1 MNYRIY
7 VLDHRFQIMD
17 SHNYEADNDLLAF
30 EKANTLSAT
39 NPVEVWQRERLVA
52 RIRMREAAA

>member
-17 SHNYEADNDLLAF
+17 GHDYEAHNDFLAL
-30 EKANTLSAT
+30 EKADTLSAT
-39 NPVEVWQRERLVA
+39 NPIEVWQRERLVA
-52 RIRMREAAA
+52 RIRMRDAA